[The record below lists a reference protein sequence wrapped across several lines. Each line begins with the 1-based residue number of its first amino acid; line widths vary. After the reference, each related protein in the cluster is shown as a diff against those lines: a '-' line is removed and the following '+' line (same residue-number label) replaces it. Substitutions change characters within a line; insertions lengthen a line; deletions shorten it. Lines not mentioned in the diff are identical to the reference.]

1 MTLQV
6 NDLDRREAA
15 HITGSFSDVYGE
27 TPSLYRRFGKR
38 AIELAV
44 VVLSL
49 PIVLPLIALTALLI
63 ALDGHNPF
71 SVQNRVGRNGRI
83 FRIYKLRTMI
93 PNAKASLREY
103 LARDSSAREEWEV
116 NQKLRNDPRV
126 TRLGQYLRNSSLDE
140 LPQLLNVLRGDMS
153 LIGPRPMMIEQMPI
167 YPGRAYYLMR
177 PGISGSWQVS
187 DRNCSTFAARAQFD
201 LEYHH
206 DLSLW
211 LDIKIMVRTLAVVV
225 RGTGC

>member
-6 NDLDRREAA
+6 NDLDRREVTHVA
-15 HITGSFSDVYGE
+15 GSFGE
-27 TPSLYRRFGKR
+27 PSTEQLRLYRNMGKR
-38 AIELAV
+38 GFDVAL

-49 PIVLPLIALTALLI
+49 PIVLPLIALLALI
-63 ALDGHNPF
+63 VAIDGSNPF
-71 SVQNRVGRNGRI
+71 YTQNRVGRNGRV

-93 PNAKASLREY
+93 PNAKARLDDY
-103 LARDSSAREEWEV
+103 LAQNSKARAEWDK

-126 TRLGQYLRNSSLDE
+126 TKLGRFLRNSSLDE
-140 LPQLLNVLRGDMS
+140 LPQLINVLKGDMS

-167 YPGRAYYLMR
+167 YPGRAYYDLR

-187 DRNCSTFAARAQFD
+187 DRNGSTFAARAKYD
-201 LEYHH
+201 TDYHR

-211 LDIKIMVRTLAVVV
+211 VDIKIMVRTFGAVV
-225 RGTGC
+225 RRTGC